1 LLNLA
6 NINNNVIFIFF
17 SLDLYSYYNKKTM
30 LQSLTIRNYALI
42 DSLDIDFF
50 DGLSV
55 ITGETGAGKSVLLG
69 ALGLILGHRADT
81 SVLKDKE
88 KKCFVEA
95 RFKISKLSLK
105 YFFDE
110 NDLDYE
116 DITTIRREMNSN
128 GKSRAFI
135 NDTPVNI
142 RELKIIGAKLVDI
155 HSQHQN
161 LLLEDDTFQLNVLD
175 TFARNDEIFEN
186 YYIIYKKY
194 KILKKQYQ
202 NLYENA
208 QKSQSDLDY
217 LKFQFE
223 QLENANLKNGEQKA
237 LEYELEELNHT
248 EEIKQN
254 LANAH
259 KILTD
264 EQISVVDNL
273 KLVKDSV
280 QSIVKFFPKTEDIFT
295 RLESTYIEIQDITN
309 EIDVLAE
316 NVEHDPNRIE
326 FIRERL
332 DTIYSLQQKHNV
344 NSVENLLLIKEKLEL
359 EISKIDS
366 YDFELNKLEK
376 ELKSVENS
384 LEQIS
389 NMLTESRLNVFDD
402 IENKIIESLI
412 TLGIKN
418 AAFKISHKLSN
429 NYTVNGKDIIEFN
442 FSANKN
448 TDLQLLSKVASG
460 GELSRLMLSLKSIIA
475 EKDDFPTIILD
486 EIDTG
491 TSGEIADKMG
501 SIMKRMSMKMQVIA
515 ITHLAQIASKGN
527 KHYLVYKEDNETSTY
542 TDIKLL
548 NNKERV
554 LELAKMLSGE
564 NLSDAAIQNAKVLL
578 EQ

>member
-6 NINNNVIFIFF
+6 NIDNNVIFIFF

-30 LQSLTIRNYALI
+30 LQSLTIHNYALI

-50 DGLSV
+50 DGLSI

-69 ALGLILGHRADT
+69 ALGLILGHRADI

-95 RFKISKLSLK
+95 RFKINKLSLK

-116 DITTIRREMNSN
+116 DITTIRREINSN

-161 LLLEDDTFQLNVLD
+161 LLLENDTFQLNVLD
-175 TFARNDEIFEN
+175 SFARNDEILEN

-217 LKFQFE
+217 IQFQFE
-223 QLENANLKNGEQKA
+223 QLEKANLKIDEQET
-237 LEYELEELNHT
+237 LESELEKLNHT

-254 LANAH
+254 LTNAY
-259 KILTD
+259 KILSD

-280 QSIVKFFPKTEDIFT
+280 QSIASFFPKIDEILA
-295 RLESTYIEIQDITN
+295 RLESSYIEIQDITN
-309 EIDVLAE
+309 DIDVIKE

-344 NSVENLLLIKEKLEL
+344 DSVENLLRIKEKLEL

-389 NMLTESRLNVFDD
+389 NVLTESRLNVFDD

-429 NYTVNGKDIIEFN
+429 NYTVKGKDIIEFN

-475 EKDDFPTIILD
+475 EKDDLPTIIFD

-515 ITHLAQIASKGN
+515 ITHLAQIASKGD

>member
-1 LLNLA
+1 
-6 NINNNVIFIFF
+6 
-17 SLDLYSYYNKKTM
+17 M

>member
-1 LLNLA
+1 
-6 NINNNVIFIFF
+6 
-17 SLDLYSYYNKKTM
+17 M
-30 LQSLTIRNYALI
+30 LQSLTIHNYALI

-50 DGLSV
+50 DGLSI

-69 ALGLILGHRADT
+69 ALGLILGHRADI

-95 RFKISKLSLK
+95 RFKINKLSLK

-116 DITTIRREMNSN
+116 DITTIRREINSN

-161 LLLEDDTFQLNVLD
+161 LLLENDTFQLNVLD
-175 TFARNDEIFEN
+175 SFARNDEILEN

-217 LKFQFE
+217 IQFQFE
-223 QLENANLKNGEQKA
+223 QLEKANLKIDEQET
-237 LEYELEELNHT
+237 LESELEKLNHT

-254 LANAH
+254 LTNAY
-259 KILTD
+259 KILSD

-280 QSIVKFFPKTEDIFT
+280 QSIASFFPKIDEILA
-295 RLESTYIEIQDITN
+295 RLESSYIEIQDITN
-309 EIDVLAE
+309 DIDVIKE

-344 NSVENLLLIKEKLEL
+344 DSVENLLRIKEKLEL

-389 NMLTESRLNVFDD
+389 NVLTESRLNVFDD

-429 NYTVNGKDIIEFN
+429 NYTVKGKDIIEFN

-475 EKDDFPTIILD
+475 EKDDLPTIIFD

-515 ITHLAQIASKGN
+515 ITHLAQIASKGD

>member
-1 LLNLA
+1 MLNLA